1 MKATDNEGIGNRL
14 LAALPPDELA
24 GVCPHLTRVELAREQ
39 ILHHS
44 EVTLEHVYFP
54 ETAVLS
60 YVFNTED
67 GVPFEVGL
75 VGSNGVAGLCVALGT
90 RRTPNHTE
98 VLIGGSALR
107 LNASVFEAEVRR
119 VASLSR
125 LALCYAQA
133 AIVNAGQ
140 MQVCMRLHS
149 LEERLACWLLLIYDP
164 LPRKVLPLTQA
175 AIGQMLGVPRN
186 GVSASANQLRARGL
200 IKYSRGNLM
209 IQDRDALAEFA
220 CNCFQVVSE
229 EYERVFSERT
239 SGDSPGKIKI
249 PNIGNI

>member
-1 MKATDNEGIGNRL
+1 MKVTDNEVIGNRL
-14 LAALPPDELA
+14 LAALSPDELSRLR
-24 GVCPHLTRVELAREQ
+24 PHLTRVELAREQ
-39 ILHHS
+39 ILHHPEMS
-44 EVTLEHVYFP
+44 LEHVYFP

-107 LNASVFEAEVRR
+107 LNASVLEAEMGR
-119 VASLSR
+119 VSSLSR

-133 AIVNAGQ
+133 TIVNGGQ

-175 AIGQMLGVPRN
+175 AIGQMLGVSRN
-186 GVSASANQLRARGL
+186 GVSASAKRLQARGL
-200 IKYSRGNLM
+200 IKYSRGHLM

-220 CNCFQVVSE
+220 CNCFQVVSK
-229 EYERVFSERT
+229 EYERVFSERASAASAQQDKNSRT
-239 SGDSPGKIKI
+239 
-249 PNIGNI
+249 